1 MLHYINVYCHVANF
15 FFFPENIAKLGVH
28 TKVVQCD
35 GTFRTAPSTATGRFY
50 QILMLHAKYEG
61 HVMSFIKVIMTGKS
75 GALYKAVFK
84 KIKEELPDSV
94 NPETVMCDFEAAL
107 LNGLKEIF
115 PEADVTG
122 CWFHF
127 SQVLPYFH
135 VC

>member
-1 MLHYINVYCHVANF
+1 
-15 FFFPENIAKLGVH
+15 
-28 TKVVQCD
+28 
-35 GTFRTAPSTATGRFY
+35 
-50 QILMLHAKYEG
+50 
-61 HVMSFIKVIMTGKS
+61 MTGKS

-94 NPETVMCDFEAAL
+94 NPKMVMCDFEAAL

-127 SQVLPYFH
+127 SQCIFKHTVHFGLKACFVENEEFTMWVQLVMAMPLLPQDRIVEAWNQLKIYP
-135 VC
+135 VSNMPRGY